1 MGRVGDRLPARQGG
15 FTRDL
20 GARPLKRAI
29 ERFFLAPLAMTIV
42 GHQAPEGEQFLFVSG
57 GEDGIDVRFVDPDA
71 PDDGE
76 PAKLLDDSD
85 IDAGALEL
93 GPASIALR
101 PRGLAEEL
109 AVLRARIEDLATRV
123 ADEAWTARKSDA
135 LAAMEKPDFWQ
146 SDDRFA
152 VLTQTE
158 YQDRVEYAL
167 GRVT

>member
-1 MGRVGDRLPARQGG
+1 
-15 FTRDL
+15 
-20 GARPLKRAI
+20 
-29 ERFFLAPLAMTIV
+29 MTIV